1 MTTNLQRK
9 ILFPAKNPRKIFIHP
24 SSDREINPG
33 SLLDNIVTNSANTE
47 NTGKITPECSAM
59 PGKKGSPKN
68 QTNIYQEL
76 GKQNRKKL
84 TPVLFYGS
92 SDGKEIARNGKKDVE
107 NPFNKLAQLRKG
119 QLEQPFPEVEA
130 RVKKASCNV
139 KGEKT
144 DKQFFTAK
152 QRSKMIS
159 FALARKLSELESPL
173 KKSYVNTLF
182 CNSQIEKQIH
192 SVTSKYCKNRV
203 CPLCN
208 RIRTAQLISA
218 YVPEFQS
225 WEDLSFVTLTIP
237 NIPGKD
243 LRDSILEM
251 ERAFKK
257 LVDVFRKRE
266 QPLKCVR
273 KLEVTWNPKTD
284 EFHPHF
290 HIISEG
296 LRGDIIALWK
306 HYLPEIDYQ
315 GQDIKRA
322 TEGSAKELFKYFS
335 KVVFKGKF
343 DAKALDTILQ
353 SVAGKRVFR
362 SYGFKLSKE
371 METAQEIEKLESQ
384 ILTLKYYQ
392 NKSDGLYQWINDEK
406 TWISEAGEI
415 LHPYKPEKKTEK
427 LLSKITG
434 LHVQAK
440 NRVPGD
446 QAPGGQAPGGRVPGD
461 QVPGD
466 QVPGDQ
472 DPGGRVPGDQAPGDQ
487 APGDQAPGGRVPGD
501 QVPGGRVPGDQVPG
515 DQAPGDQAPGDQ
527 APGGRVPGD
536 QVPGDQA
543 PGDQAPGG
551 RISYYTFPGLSFINI

>member
-1 MTTNLQRK
+1 MTTKLQRK
-9 ILFPAKNPRKIFIHP
+9 ILFPAKKPRKIFIDP
-24 SSDREINPG
+24 SNDREIIPG
-33 SLLDNIVTNSANTE
+33 FPLDNIGNNSATPA

-84 TPVLFYGS
+84 TPVLFYS
-92 SDGKEIARNGKKDVE
+92 SNDREIARNGKKDFE

-119 QLEQPFPEVEA
+119 QLEQPFPEVEVK
-130 RVKKASCNV
+130 VKKEVCKV
-139 KGEKT
+139 RGEKT

-159 FALARKLSELESPL
+159 FALARKLSELDSPL

-182 CNSQIEKQIH
+182 CNSQIEKHIH

-237 NIPGKD
+237 NIPGNELK
-243 LRDSILEM
+243 DSILEM

-266 QPLKCVR
+266 IPLKCVR
-273 KLEVTWNPKTD
+273 KLEVTWNPVTG
-284 EFHPHF
+284 EYHPHF

-306 HYLPEIDYQ
+306 HYLPEIDYK
-315 GQDIKRA
+315 GQDIKKA

-343 DAKALDTILQ
+343 DAKALDVILQ

-392 NKSDGLYQWINDEK
+392 TKSDGLYQWVNDEK
-406 TWISEAGEI
+406 TWISEDGEI

-446 QAPGGQAPGGRVPGD
+446 Q
-461 QVPGD
+461 
-466 QVPGDQ
+466 
-472 DPGGRVPGDQAPGDQ
+472 
-487 APGDQAPGGRVPGD
+487 
-501 QVPGGRVPGDQVPG
+501 VPGDQVPG
-515 DQAPGDQAPGDQ
+515 DQAPGDQVPGDQ
-527 APGGRVPGD
+527 APGDQVPGDQAPGDQVPGDQAPGDQVPGD

-543 PGDQAPGG
+543 PGDQVPGDQAPGDQVPG
-551 RISYYTFPGLSFINI
+551 DQAPGDQVPGDQVPGDQVSYYTFPGLSFINI